1 MRPASPFAD
10 SMVLQAQQML
20 NKQQSP
26 MSDGTSGRISL
37 DPFMTSQ
44 LGKSGGSGIA
54 QFGQATPFSA
64 PPGSPMPDMNEQF
77 GQASPIPISSRT
89 VSAMPHLTGQKQSIE
104 DVMSRFKPVMAN
116 LEASQPLS
124 QGPASQ
130 GIGGLFSQQMGTQGN
145 QPLMQYGEY
154 LNKTYAMPQ
163 IETERQKISE
173 FLDMVNRA
181 EQAHFANLA

>member
-1 MRPASPFAD
+1 
-10 SMVLQAQQML
+10 
-20 NKQQSP
+20 
-26 MSDGTSGRISL
+26 
-37 DPFMTSQ
+37 
-44 LGKSGGSGIA
+44 
-54 QFGQATPFSA
+54 
-64 PPGSPMPDMNEQF
+64 
-77 GQASPIPISSRT
+77 
-89 VSAMPHLTGQKQSIE
+89 
-104 DVMSRFKPVMAN
+104 MSRFKPVMASLPTYNEPPPNQKTLSGSLVGQN
-116 LEASQPLS
+116 LQASQPLS

-163 IETERQKISE
+163 IETEQQKISE

>member
-20 NKQQSP
+20 NQQQ
-26 MSDGTSGRISL
+26 GAG
-37 DPFMTSQ
+37 
-44 LGKSGGSGIA
+44 SGGSGIS

-64 PPGSPMPDMNEQF
+64 PPGSAMPDMNTQF
-77 GQASPIPISSRT
+77 ATQQGQALRDALGSMRPAMAT
-89 VSAMPHLTGQKQSIE
+89 LEQAKSAPPNQGFMSNSLVGRSI
-104 DVMSRFKPVMAN
+104 
-116 LEASQPLS
+116 QPS
-124 QGPASQ
+124 NQ
-130 GIGGLFSQQMGTQGN
+130 GIGGLFAQQMGNQGN
-145 QPLMQYGEY
+145 QPLQQYGEY

-163 IETERQKISE
+163 IEDERQKISE